1 MREALMDKVKVRV
14 RIEGLVQGVNYR
26 YATRQKAQE
35 LGVNGWVRNL
45 ADGSVE
51 SLMEG
56 ERDKVE
62 ALIRWCHQ
70 GPPGAGKRR
79 PRGGVSR
86 GSAGI
91 FNLLDH
97 ASVFSLC
104 PPVIS
109 FSFRNFSATSLRVFS

>member
-1 MREALMDKVKVRV
+1 MLEVLMDKVQARV

-26 YATRQKAQE
+26 YSTRQKAQE

-51 SLMEG
+51 CLMEG

-70 GPPGAGKRR
+70 GPPGSRVKKVT
-79 PRGGVSR
+79 PHWEEYRGDVQG
-86 GSAGI
+86 
-91 FNLLDH
+91 
-97 ASVFSLC
+97 FS
-104 PPVIS
+104 I
-109 FSFRNFSATSLRVFS
+109 TY

>member
-1 MREALMDKVKVRV
+1 MLEVLMDKVQTRV

-26 YATRQKAQE
+26 YSTRQKAQE

-51 SLMEG
+51 CLLVG

-70 GPPGAGKRR
+70 GPPGARVKKVTTHGEEY
-79 PRGGVSR
+79 RGDVEG
-86 GSAGI
+86 
-91 FNLLDH
+91 
-97 ASVFSLC
+97 FS
-104 PPVIS
+104 IT
-109 FSFRNFSATSLRVFS
+109 F